1 VLAFLDF
8 LDTPVRILLVAFG
21 IGLVIFIHELGH
33 FLAARWC
40 GVRTE
45 IFSLGFGPA
54 LFSFKRGTTQYQI
67 ALLPIGGFVKMAGAE
82 PQEATGAPD
91 DLLSKS
97 VEKRFFIYSAGVIMN
112 AVLAF
117 VIFPILFLI
126 GMPFDVPVIGQG
138 GPVPGKAAW
147 MAGLRPGDEIL
158 RVGDRVIH
166 DFAQVRT
173 EVALSDAEGTSFL
186 VRRGDAELRFD
197 VQPRYDERLGIPDA
211 GLGLA
216 PILDF
221 APKLDVEPGSAA
233 ERAGLRRGDRLVEVA
248 GRPID
253 SIAAYREVF
262 FGSRFG
268 TEATSLPCV
277 VEREGQRLPLALPL
291 EVADPDR
298 KLLGIQ
304 VPENRVEAVRTIG
317 RIEKNAS
324 ASALFSKELLF
335 AGAELIAIGGRPIR
349 RPADLLPALL
359 AAADEDRFVFSGRNA
374 AGTPFEHR
382 VEAAAADRSALA
394 ADLADAI
401 ALRADDGSWRV
412 VPQPESPAA
421 RAGLADFDR
430 VVALGTVADLAGEAS
445 KRKLSPWETI
455 RALISEHVAD
465 PARAEQPIRVV
476 VERVEGGRV
485 EDNAAT
491 RHELEVRALPLL
503 QFTVAF
509 EWQTQRHV
517 VHGDGLIGAFG
528 FGVQRS
534 IDMFRDV
541 YLSLKGMVS
550 GRVSAEKNLGGI
562 VAISR
567 LSYQL
572 SEDLLTFFFF
582 LGMLSVNLAVL
593 NLLPIPILDGGH
605 LFFLL
610 IEKVK
615 GSPVNERVMGYSQ
628 MVGLLLVL
636 FLLIF
641 VTFNDIR
648 RVFE

>member
-1 VLAFLDF
+1 MLAFLDF

-45 IFSLGFGPA
+45 IFSLGFGPS
-54 LFSFKRGTTQYQI
+54 LVSFRRGTTQYQI

-97 VEKRFFIYSAGVIMN
+97 VEQRFFIYSAGVLMN
-112 AVLAF
+112 ALLAF
-117 VIFPILFLI
+117 VLFPILFLV

-147 MAGLRPGDEIL
+147 VAGLRPGDEIL
-158 RVGDRVIH
+158 EVGERVIH
-166 DFAQVRT
+166 DFNQVRT
-173 EVALSDAEGTSFL
+173 EVALGDPEGTSFL
-186 VRRGDAELRFD
+186 VRRDGSELRFE
-197 VQPRYDERLGIPDA
+197 VKPRYDERLGIPDA
-211 GLGLA
+211 GLGQA
-216 PILDF
+216 PIVDF
-221 APKLDVEPGSAA
+221 SPRLDVELGSAA
-233 ERAGLRRGDRLVEVA
+233 ERAGLKRGDRLISVE

-268 TEATSLPCV
+268 TEAVSVPCV
-277 VEREGQRLPLALPL
+277 VERDGQRLDLTLPL
-291 EVADPDR
+291 EVAEPQR
-298 KLLGIQ
+298 KLLGIA
-304 VPENRVEAVRTIG
+304 VPEHRVEAVRLL
-317 RIEKNAS
+317 ELANENES
-324 ASALFSKELLF
+324 ARALFAPERLS
-335 AGAELIAIGGRPIR
+335 AGAELLAINGRPIR
-349 RPADLLPALL
+349 RPADLLPALR
-359 AAADEDRFVFSGRNA
+359 AAASAEHFLFEGRTASGAGFS
-374 AGTPFEHR
+374 HR
-382 VEAAAADRSALA
+382 VEAPPAQRAALA
-394 ADLADAI
+394 EELADSF
-401 ALRADDGSWRV
+401 ALRADDSSWRV
-412 VPQPESPAA
+412 VPQPGSPAE
-421 RAGLADFDR
+421 RAGITDFDL
-430 VVALGTVADLAGEAS
+430 VVALGEVSDLPAEAS

-465 PARAEQPIRVV
+465 PARVEKPIRIV
-476 VERVEGGRV
+476 VERGSGE
-485 EDNAAT
+485 AKS
-491 RHELEVRALPLL
+491 RHDYEVRALPQL

-593 NLLPIPILDGGH
+593 NLLPIPVLDGGH

-648 RVFE
+648 RVFL

>member
-1 VLAFLDF
+1 MLAFLDF

-54 LFSFKRGTTQYQI
+54 LFSFTRGTTQYQI
-67 ALLPIGGFVKMAGAE
+67 AMLPIGGFVKMAGAE

-112 AVLAF
+112 ALLAF

-138 GPVPGKAAW
+138 GPTPGKAAW
-147 MAGLRPGDEIL
+147 VAGLRPGDEIL

-173 EVALSDAEGTSFL
+173 EVALSDADGTSFV
-186 VRRGDAELRFD
+186 VRRGNEELRFD
-197 VQPRYDERLGIPDA
+197 VKPRYDERLGIPDA

-216 PILDF
+216 PIVDF
-221 APKLDVEPGSAA
+221 APKLDVELGSAA

-268 TEATSLPCV
+268 TEATSLPCI
-277 VEREGQRLPLALPL
+277 VERDGQRVPLSLPL
-291 EVADPDR
+291 EVVDPDR

-304 VPENRVEAVRTIG
+304 APENRVEAVRAIG

-324 ASALFSKELLF
+324 ASALFALERL
-335 AGAELIAIGGRPIR
+335 APGAELLAIGGRSIR
-349 RPADLLPALL
+349 RPADLLPALR
-359 AAADEDRFVFSGRNA
+359 AAASQERLVFAGRNA
-374 AGTPFEHR
+374 AGAAFEHR
-382 VEAAAADRSALA
+382 VEADAAERVDLA
-394 ADLADAI
+394 EDFADAI
-401 ALRADDGSWRV
+401 ALRGDDSSWLV
-412 VPQPESPAA
+412 IPQPDGPAA

-430 VVALGTVADLAGEAS
+430 VVAIGKVTDLPAEAS

-455 RALISEHVAD
+455 RALITEHVSD
-465 PARAEQPIRVV
+465 PQRAEQPIRVV
-476 VERVEGGRV
+476 VERIDGE
-485 EDNAAT
+485 AT
-491 RHELEVRALPLL
+491 ARQELDVRALPML

-509 EWQTQRHV
+509 EWQTQRHI
-517 VHGDGLIGAFG
+517 VHGEGLIGAFG

-593 NLLPIPILDGGH
+593 NLLPIPVLDGGH

>member
-8 LDTPVRILLVAFG
+8 LDAPLRILLVAFG

-40 GVRTE
+40 GVRAE
-45 IFSLGFGPA
+45 VFSLGFGPPI
-54 LFSFKRGTTQYQI
+54 FSFRRGDTLYQL

-112 AVLAF
+112 ALLAF
-117 VIFPILFLI
+117 VLFPILFLV
-126 GMPFDVPVIGQG
+126 GMPFDVPVLGQA
-138 GPVPGKAAW
+138 GPVPGKPAW
-147 MAGLRPGDEIL
+147 EAGLRAGDEIL
-158 RVGDRVIH
+158 QVGSRRIH
-166 DFAQVRT
+166 DFNQVRT
-173 EVALSDAEGTSFL
+173 EVALSDPDGTEFL
-186 VRRGDAELRFD
+186 VRRGTEELRFT
-197 VQPRYDERLGIPDA
+197 VKARYDERLGIPDA
-211 GLGLA
+211 GLGSA
-216 PILDF
+216 PLEDF
-221 APKLDVEPGSAA
+221 APHLVVAPDSAA
-233 ERAGLRRGDRLVEVA
+233 ERTGLRNGDRLVEIE

-253 SIAAYREVF
+253 SIGAYREVIL
-262 FGSRFG
+262 GSRFG
-268 TEATSLPCV
+268 SEATEIPCV
-277 VEREGQRLPLALPL
+277 VERDGARLELELPL
-291 EVADPDR
+291 EVADPER
-298 KLLGIQ
+298 RLLGIQ
-304 VPENRVEAVRTIG
+304 VPENRVDALRRVGLAAEEPQIAALLGEGGLEPGVALLSIG
-317 RIEKNAS
+317 S
-324 ASALFSKELLF
+324 
-335 AGAELIAIGGRPIR
+335 RPIR
-349 RPADLLPALL
+349 RPADLRPALL
-359 AAADEDRFVFSGRNA
+359 AAAETPRFRFTWRGTDGRIV
-374 AGTPFEHR
+374 ER
-382 VEAAAADRSALA
+382 ELEVEASRRKTLA
-394 ADLADAI
+394 SDLADGI
-401 ALRADDGSWRV
+401 ALAPDESGWTV
-412 VPQPESPAA
+412 VPQPGSPAE
-421 RAGLADFDR
+421 RAGVMDFDR
-430 VVALGTVADLAGEAS
+430 VIELGAASDLDVEAK
-445 KRKLSPWETI
+445 KRSLSPWETI
-455 RALISEHVAD
+455 RALISEHAGD
-465 PARAEQPIRVV
+465 AARRDQPIRLL
-476 VERVEGGRV
+476 VERAGPGGPER
-485 EDNAAT
+485 T
-491 RHELEVRALPLL
+491 ELAIRALPLL
-503 QFTVAF
+503 EYAVAF
-509 EWQTQRHV
+509 EMRTQRHI

-550 GRVSAEKNLGGI
+550 GRVSAEKNLGGV
-562 VAISR
+562 VAIST

-572 SEDLLTFFFF
+572 SEDLLLFFFF

-648 RVFE
+648 RVLL